1 MGFGVPERQSQI
13 SQLLG
18 CCLARFCCDI
28 SSKMNTG
35 VLGEALLK
43 GNFLFYLLGI
53 GGEVEHGR

>member
-1 MGFGVPERQSQI
+1 
-13 SQLLG
+13 
-18 CCLARFCCDI
+18 
-28 SSKMNTG
+28 MNTG